1 MGRGESFLKREE
13 RIMKIAK
20 MIVVLGLI
28 AAAGGCLSMRKA
40 WESGNPLYAG
50 QWRYADTVYSG
61 VDRAAFKEAL
71 LRSSDVG
78 LNPWPLEKN
87 TADRIESKWVMMGE
101 VRRRL
106 EMRIDD
112 SKDEKGKAGYL
123 VSLRVLV
130 QRTSE
135 PYTPMRMDYHWENAG
150 QDSDV
155 EMLILAK
162 LKDEMRQYGRS
173 K

>member
-1 MGRGESFLKREE
+1 
-13 RIMKIAK
+13 MKIAR

-28 AAAGGCLSMRKA
+28 AAAGGCLSVRRT
-40 WESGNPLYAG
+40 WESGNPLYVG
-50 QWRYADTVYSG
+50 QWRYADKVYSG
-61 VDRAAFKEAL
+61 MDREAFKEAL

-87 TADRIESKWVMMGE
+87 TADRIESAWVSMGE
-101 VRRRL
+101 ARRKL

-112 SKDEKGKAGYL
+112 SRDEKGKPGYL

-135 PYTPMRMDYHWENAG
+135 PYTPLRMDYHWENFG
-150 QDSDV
+150 QDSNV
-155 EMLILAK
+155 ETLILAK
-162 LKDEMRQYGRS
+162 LKDEMRQYGQS